1 MARQAEVGR
10 GQARVLKGKRMH
22 DIDIESI
29 EPGSVL
35 SQSDCDQLFGFAY
48 ETNPVEWQFKLMQ
61 LSDYVERELHKANRV
76 LTVVC
81 EGRTVRVL
89 THEEASIYNQKHFDN
104 AIKKMRKCNRRKQA
118 VDVSTLNE
126 DQRKSHDNG
135 LLRQSRIL
143 QAVKQVSKDVKPEVR
158 RLDRPV
164 MFRKVG
170 TQECI
175 K

>member
-1 MARQAEVGR
+1 MYE
-10 GQARVLKGKRMH
+10 
-22 DIDIESI
+22 IDIESI

-89 THEEASIYNQKHFDN
+89 THEEASVYNQKHFDN

-118 VDVSTLNE
+118 VDVSTLND

-170 TQECI
+170 TQECT

>member
-1 MARQAEVGR
+1 MYE
-10 GQARVLKGKRMH
+10 
-22 DIDIESI
+22 IDIESI

-35 SQSDCDQLFGFAY
+35 SQSDCDQLFGFSF
-48 ETNPVEWQFKLMQ
+48 ETNPSDWQLKLVQ

-81 EGRTVRVL
+81 QGHTVRVL
-89 THEEASIYNQKHFDN
+89 THEEASVYNQKHFDN
-104 AIKKMRKCNRRKQA
+104 AIKKMRKCNRRKMA
-118 VDVSTLNE
+118 VDVTGFSG
-126 DQRKSHDNG
+126 DQRKSHDSG

-143 QAVKQVSKDVKPEVR
+143 QAVKQSSKDVKPEVR

>member
-1 MARQAEVGR
+1 MYE
-10 GQARVLKGKRMH
+10 
-22 DIDIESI
+22 IDIESI

-35 SQSDCDQLFGFAY
+35 SQSDCDQLFGFSF
-48 ETNPVEWQFKLMQ
+48 ETNPSDWQLKLVQ
-61 LSDYVERELHKANRV
+61 LSDYVERELHKVHRV

-118 VDVSTLNE
+118 VDVSSLNE
-126 DQRKSHDNG
+126 DQRKSHDSG

-143 QAVKQVSKDVKPEVR
+143 QAVKQVARDVKPEVR
-158 RLDRPV
+158 RLERPV

>member
-1 MARQAEVGR
+1 MYE
-10 GQARVLKGKRMH
+10 
-22 DIDIESI
+22 IDIESI

-118 VDVSTLNE
+118 VDVTTLNE
-126 DQRKSHDNG
+126 DQRKSHDSG

-158 RLDRPV
+158 RVDRPV
-164 MFRKVG
+164 MFRKVR
-170 TQECI
+170 TQQCI
-175 K
+175 Q